1 MQDPIILKRRD
12 TLSYDEAHY
21 WKDILYRVVKIGTE
35 LEYAMPMGVRREAFE
50 NPLIEALNPSG
61 SYEHLGPNGVLDVQR
76 EHCGVEIRVI
86 GRHPNFM
93 RLRDQYRSITKSVH
107 DLGGRVKTTCGMHY
121 HLLTPGFAEPV
132 PVIILANLWN
142 LVRRYSPELKFLCST
157 GNKREAL
164 CRRRNHNS
172 HLEMV
177 KLSPVTMSMPE
188 IFQTLKQSKQVPM
201 HQNFLNLEHIRF
213 IDDDQKIKPFHLEFR
228 FPDTTLSANAI
239 TAFNF
244 LFLSL
249 LLKAVDLS
257 QYGII
262 HVGNVKEWRR
272 KIEILNLL
280 NNNEGNLACSDTSQ
294 VNDAVI
300 YELRSGLKEMLLIL
314 ESTFERLGVIK
325 VKYLLEA
332 LSDQPISLLRCSGM
346 NWLEIEDYLNRQFQ
360 VEVISFDKQDL
371 RVMQAIELYEWMGFG
386 SKHEWSM
393 RVALELCISKV
404 DLETSLMRIHERRG
418 LKWDTQKGAFSLVN

>member
-1 MQDPIILKRRD
+1 MQDPIILRRND
-12 TLSYDEAHY
+12 TLSYEEAVY

-35 LEYAMPMGVRREAFE
+35 LEYAMPMGVRRKAFE
-50 NPLIEALNPSG
+50 KPLIEALNPSG
-61 SYEHLGPNGVLDVQR
+61 SYEHLGPNGVLDVQT

-93 RLRDQYRSITKSVH
+93 RLRDQYRSITKSVYS
-107 DLGGRVKTTCGMHY
+107 LGGRVKTTCGMHY

-157 GNKREAL
+157 GNKPEAL

-177 KLSPVTMSMPE
+177 KLSPATLSMPE
-188 IFQTLKQSKQVPM
+188 IFNLLKKSQQVPM

-213 IDDDQKIKPFHLEFR
+213 VENDQKVKPLHLEFR

-239 TAFNF
+239 TSFSF

-257 QYGII
+257 QYGVI
-262 HVGNVKEWRR
+262 HVGKIKEWRR
-272 KIEILNLL
+272 KVEILNFL
-280 NNNEGNLACSDTSQ
+280 NNNDGDLACSDTSK
-294 VNDAVI
+294 VDDDVI
-300 YELRSGLKEMLLIL
+300 FELRTGLKDMLLL
-314 ESTFERLGVIK
+314 LDSTFERLGIAK
-325 VKYLLEA
+325 VKYLLETFA
-332 LSDQPISLLRCSGM
+332 DQPISLLRCSGM
-346 NWLEIEDYLNRQFQ
+346 DWLEIEDYLNRQFQ
-360 VEVISFDKQDL
+360 VEVISFDKQDI
-371 RVMQAIELYEWMGFG
+371 RVMQAIELSEWIGLG
-386 SKHEWSM
+386 SEIEWTEHVSF
-393 RVALELCISKV
+393 ELCIPKIE
-404 DLETSLMRIHERRG
+404 LEQSLMRIKQRRG
-418 LKWDTQKGAFSLVN
+418 LKWDTYKGSFSLIS